1 MRPWADD
8 RGSAIVE
15 FALVVP
21 LLLGVVLAVLRIG
34 AWFLDMAA
42 ATAAAH
48 DAARAVAR
56 TGGTVAVARRFLPP
70 GAGATVSTERV
81 GGATAVR
88 VEIPVPVHGFGWEL
102 RRSAVAVVTVEP
114 D

>member
-1 MRPWADD
+1 M
-8 RGSAIVE
+8 E

-42 ATAAAH
+42 ANAAAH

-70 GAGATVSTERV
+70 GAGAEQAASPSNNERERRARICSGEGANFALTPQRRVSPR
-81 GGATAVR
+81 
-88 VEIPVPVHGFGWEL
+88 IP
-102 RRSAVAVVTVEP
+102 
-114 D
+114 